1 MLYPSQLVW
10 LGRKYRLATAPLSGY
25 GAAGP
30 DLTGRTRCT
39 NRLRSTDGRRALN
52 AVLRRI
58 PATRL
63 QRLAESLPKPL
74 PCPENLGRCANT
86 EAVARP
92 ISRWPRSLERV
103 ACQSVTIAGP
113 TGRSQHVSDMSSRSD
128 DRPELADISGCCFK
142 AGIGRWCSNHNG
154 PASGCHLPRKMDCGR
169 RGVVP
174 GQIMC

>member
-25 GAAGP
+25 SAAGP

-39 NRLRSTDGRRALN
+39 NRLRPTDGRRAFN

-63 QRLAESLPKPL
+63 QSVAGLLPEPL
-74 PCPENLGRCANT
+74 PCPENLGRCPSTQAVDPPIGRCPRRL
-86 EAVARP
+86 ECVAR
-92 ISRWPRSLERV
+92 
-103 ACQSVTIAGP
+103 QSVTIAGP
-113 TGRSQHVSDMSSRSD
+113 NGRSQHVSDLSSRSD

-154 PASGCHLPRKMDCGR
+154 PASGRHLPRKMDCGR
-169 RGVVP
+169 RGIVP